1 MHLQISS
8 RAQNGMACPADT
20 NTAPGLSLM
29 SPFEQ
34 FKHVSAFPLQKKKT
48 KNH

>member
-8 RAQNGMACPADT
+8 QAQSGMACPADT

-29 SPFEQ
+29 SPFEYI
-34 FKHVSAFPLQKKKT
+34 KHISELRL
-48 KNH
+48 